1 MKDFDQ
7 NEEGPKIF
15 YEKYLSFS
23 DHQIKE
29 ILRNHK
35 NYQEPAVIAAV
46 KIAIER
52 ELIHN
57 EQDLLAP
64 EYQSSQID
72 GFSFFPQITN
82 AYHYKK
88 VVASIFRTL
97 FIVSLLPIIFG
108 VLKYA
113 ESQLNMTFLGIGLGL
128 IWLILTFLLYK
139 RKKLLILNI
148 QIILLVF
155 IFFGLGYRMFNLEV
169 FKVADLLIL
178 VIGTTLILYF
188 LLYLRKLLQTKPEPI
203 LDL

>member
-1 MKDFDQ
+1 MNNSDQ
-7 NEEGPKIF
+7 NTEGPISF

-23 DHQIKE
+23 DNQIKE

-35 NYQEPAVIAAV
+35 NYQESAVTAAV

-64 EYQSSQID
+64 EYQNSPIG
-72 GFSFFPQITN
+72 GFSFFPQIIN

-88 VVASIFRTL
+88 VVASIFRVL

-108 VLKYA
+108 ALKYA
-113 ESQLNMTFLGIGLGL
+113 EGQFNMSYLGFGLGFT
-128 IWLILTFLLYK
+128 WLVLTFLLYK
-139 RKKLLILNI
+139 GKKLLILNL
-148 QIILLVF
+148 QIILL
-155 IFFGLGYRMFNLEV
+155 IFVSLGLGYRLFNLEFFRV
-169 FKVADLLIL
+169 TDMVML

-188 LLYLRKLLQTKPEPI
+188 LLHLRKLIQVKPDP
-203 LDL
+203 LSGH